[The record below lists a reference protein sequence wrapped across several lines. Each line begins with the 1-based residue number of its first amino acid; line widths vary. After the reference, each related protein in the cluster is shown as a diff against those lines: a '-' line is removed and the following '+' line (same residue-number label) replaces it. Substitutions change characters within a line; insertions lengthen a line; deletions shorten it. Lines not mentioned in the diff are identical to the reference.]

1 MLLIGEGDHVAAAL
15 QLAHSLHRDV
25 AANWQQLVL
34 LGSET
39 FSFRARPST
48 ILVEG
53 MPAGVIACAPSLE
66 EWGIASR
73 LASPSGLPGCYDG
86 AVADLAIEWLASL
99 RPPALNQLQIVVRA
113 SSINAALEAAAGRS
127 GVPLL
132 ISPMLDGSSIA
143 LPPRR

>member
-1 MLLIGEGDHVAAAL
+1 RTGAPALSVNGATDSSQLRSDRPRVLLIGEGDQVAAAL
-15 QLAHSLHRDV
+15 QLAHSLHGDT

-34 LGSET
+34 LGNET

-53 MPAGVIACAPSLE
+53 MPAGVIACAPSLD

-86 AVADLAIEWLASL
+86 TVAELAVEWLAS
-99 RPPALNQLQIVVRA
+99 
-113 SSINAALEAAAGRS
+113 
-127 GVPLL
+127 
-132 ISPMLDGSSIA
+132 
-143 LPPRR
+143 